1 MVFLSKRERGRGREE
16 EVSLMTPK
24 VGRESWLRLRLEAKG
39 LEKVLVPILLVLT
52 LLVASITYQATKK
65 KSQ

>member
-1 MVFLSKRERGRGREE
+1 MI
-16 EVSLMTPK
+16 PK
-24 VGRESWLRLRLEAKG
+24 VGHESWIRLRLEAKR
-39 LEKVLVPILLVLT
+39 LEKALVPILLILT

>member
-1 MVFLSKRERGRGREE
+1 
-16 EVSLMTPK
+16 MTPK
-24 VGRESWLRLRLEAKG
+24 IGRESWLRLRLEAKG

-65 KSQ
+65 KPK

>member
-1 MVFLSKRERGRGREE
+1 
-16 EVSLMTPK
+16 MTPK
-24 VGRESWLRLRLEAKG
+24 VGHESWIRLRLEARG

-52 LLVASITYQATKK
+52 LLVVVVASITYQATKK

>member
-1 MVFLSKRERGRGREE
+1 
-16 EVSLMTPK
+16 MTPK

-39 LEKVLVPILLVLT
+39 LEKVLLSLVPILLVLT
-52 LLVASITYQATKK
+52 LLVASITYQAAKKK